1 VTAIC
6 RVTRLALIL
15 AIGCTLAACG
25 GGDGAA
31 AGTPASHS
39 TTSGS
44 GPGGSTSVPPLIL
57 QFDVMGAE
65 GKPEALL
72 VQGQGYATVS
82 MDAAAQPGT
91 AGVNL
96 VSMQTTTVDSNGK
109 QVAPITA
116 FSLTG
121 YTSTYSSGTIVF
133 NPTVQVPIA
142 NSGVFTLEGW
152 VTDSSGNRSDTATN
166 TIHVVASS
174 IYATVVSA
182 TGPDPAPL
190 IQSNGTLYW
199 AESGE
204 DALKSAP
211 TTGGAARVLATRMLN
226 PTSVVFSGSNV
237 IWLDD
242 RDGTVANCTA
252 SSVTRVLKQTAT
264 SGYTSVLASGPSCSG
279 GASQIVLVG
288 TTVYWVSSTA
298 SPATW
303 VINALSLSGAAAT
316 TVRTTTRP
324 IVALAANA
332 GTLYWMENPY
342 PNGAATIFALT
353 PGGALSTVASGF
365 IADAGTFAVD
375 STAVYYATPNV
386 PATTPPTET
395 LWAQPLA
402 GGSAQTLA
410 ASISTPVKLLSTLP
424 LGGSS
429 VLWMD
434 QAAVNSI
441 PATGGTVTPL
451 ASVSGTPLDLLYD
464 GTNVRWTEITA
475 NIGQYGE
482 TGMIESVPLGGGAV
496 TTVYQG
502 GDAPR
507 ELAQDL
513 QGRLNWTEGGPVG
526 VTEGFARIARIGAT
540 GSAEA
545 VATGIN
551 AAYLVSSY
559 LIALNALSGQY
570 PFSLPLVA
578 TSTSLLI
585 GDRWRIKS
593 LPLTGG
599 QLTTVAAPD
608 GGVIAGLATDGTSV
622 YWDDSS
628 SSVSEAPAGGGAI
641 TALVPPSV
649 VSGYAG
655 PGGPIVLAPDGTLD
669 WVINDSCSPSTCA
682 VSIASAPSSAPS
694 NSLNIINSA
703 NILKG
708 GSLYVPGLAVTST
721 ALYIAEPEW
730 PSIGVIGQGS
740 FFQWFP
746 YIDSPTVMA
755 TDGSALYWT
764 AEEGTVIS
772 KGTINAGPGGTMGP
786 LIVESQKGNP
796 LTLALDA
803 NYVYFVDAQLIRKTP
818 K

>member
-1 VTAIC
+1 
-6 RVTRLALIL
+6 
-15 AIGCTLAACG
+15 
-25 GGDGAA
+25 
-31 AGTPASHS
+31 
-39 TTSGS
+39 
-44 GPGGSTSVPPLIL
+44 
-57 QFDVMGAE
+57 
-65 GKPEALL
+65 
-72 VQGQGYATVS
+72 
-82 MDAAAQPGT
+82 
-91 AGVNL
+91 
-96 VSMQTTTVDSNGK
+96 
-109 QVAPITA
+109 
-116 FSLTG
+116 
-121 YTSTYSSGTIVF
+121 
-133 NPTVQVPIA
+133 
-142 NSGVFTLEGW
+142 
-152 VTDSSGNRSDTATN
+152 
-166 TIHVVASS
+166 
-174 IYATVVSA
+174 
-182 TGPDPAPL
+182 
-190 IQSNGTLYW
+190 
-199 AESGE
+199 
-204 DALKSAP
+204 
-211 TTGGAARVLATRMLN
+211 
-226 PTSVVFSGSNV
+226 
-237 IWLDD
+237 
-242 RDGTVANCTA
+242 
-252 SSVTRVLKQTAT
+252 
-264 SGYTSVLASGPSCSG
+264 
-279 GASQIVLVG
+279 
-288 TTVYWVSSTA
+288 
-298 SPATW
+298 
-303 VINALSLSGAAAT
+303 
-316 TVRTTTRP
+316 
-324 IVALAANA
+324 
-332 GTLYWMENPY
+332 
-342 PNGAATIFALT
+342 
-353 PGGALSTVASGF
+353 
-365 IADAGTFAVD
+365 
-375 STAVYYATPNV
+375 
-386 PATTPPTET
+386 
-395 LWAQPLA
+395 
-402 GGSAQTLA
+402 
-410 ASISTPVKLLSTLP
+410 
-424 LGGSS
+424 
-429 VLWMD
+429 MD